1 MVVDGNG
8 FILEPVALLLQE
20 NVPPGTEGTAVNVA
34 GCPKQIVALL
44 TDRVDEG
51 LTTTVAF
58 ALDAVQPVGK
68 E

>member
-1 MVVDGNG
+1 M
-8 FILEPVALLLQE
+8 ALLLQE

-34 GCPKQIVALL
+34 DWPKQIVALL
-44 TDRVDEG
+44 TDSVDEG

-58 ALDAVQPVGK
+58 ALDALQPVGN

>member
-8 FILEPVALLLQE
+8 LILEPVALLLQE

-34 GCPKQIVALL
+34 DCPKQIVALL
-44 TDRVDEG
+44 TDSVDEG

-58 ALDAVQPVGK
+58 ALDAVQPVGN